1 MPSQIFKGTAFMSKS
16 NAPSVLG
23 RPGRA
28 TAISGYLDSA
38 SADDDSHL
46 RQMSA
51 YVVDLRMALKE
62 RDAALAQA
70 QRAENARVNF
80 VQQLAQQLRLPVTA
94 LRATA
99 QALQGQP
106 KPAPAGTVAT
116 ICGLADHL
124 LSQLEAM
131 VSSATPVAEGVDDN
145 LPTIGS
151 EDLLRLTERL
161 VADHHAQASDRGLR
175 LQTLSRGEPGVQ
187 RWPVDGARLHQLADE
202 LVDNAV
208 RHSGKGEVT
217 LVADFSPRRDTIAR
231 LHVIDD
237 GCGAPISDFAPL
249 TESSMRDGDLPTPR
263 GVGLF
268 KARALADQL
277 GCKLHVRSTTHL
289 GTRITIDMPQPVQK
303 GRKKVVTAA
312 GAMDSGEQLVRLQK
326 DLFSLTRAQAQSD
339 NKLQLAR
346 LDGLMRLVAAAEL
359 KDDDTGAHIVR
370 MGFFSAYIARSL
382 GQNSRYCEM
391 MLHASRMHD
400 VGKIGVP
407 DSVLKKP
414 GALTPQEWEVMRR
427 HPEIG
432 AELLRGANDPMYD
445 MAAEIALAH
454 HEKWD
459 GSGYPNR
466 LANVDIPL
474 SARIVSL
481 ADYFDA
487 VTMDR
492 CYRPAM
498 TDEQACKLIREGSGK
513 HFDPQVVAA
522 FFRALPHLQMV
533 RERINRGE
541 VVEL

>member
-1 MPSQIFKGTAFMSKS
+1 MSKS
-16 NAPSVLG
+16 TEPSVLA
-23 RPGRA
+23 RPARA
-28 TAISGYLDSA
+28 TAISGYLDSE
-38 SADDDSHL
+38 SAPDDNHL

-51 YVVDLRMALKE
+51 FVVDLRMALKE

-80 VQQLAQQLRLPVTA
+80 VQQVARQLRLPVAA
-94 LRATA
+94 LRAS
-99 QALQGQP
+99 ALALRGQNGTP
-106 KPAPAGTVAT
+106 PAGTVAT

-124 LSQLEAM
+124 LLQLEAM
-131 VSSATPVAEGVDDN
+131 VSSATPVGDTGEDD

-151 EDLLRLTERL
+151 DDLVRLAERL
-161 VADHHAQASDRGLR
+161 VEDHRQQASEHGLR
-175 LQTLSRGEPGVQ
+175 LCAMTRGETGAQ
-187 RWPVDGARLHQLADE
+187 RWPLDGARLHELAGE

-217 LVADFSPRRDTIAR
+217 VVADFSPDSNAIAR
-231 LHVIDD
+231 LHVIDA

-249 TESSMRDGDLPTPR
+249 TESGTRDGESPTPR

-268 KARALADQL
+268 KARALADKL
-277 GCKLHVRSTTHL
+277 GCRLQVRSTASM
-289 GTRITIDMPQPVQK
+289 GTRITIDMPQPLPK
-303 GRKKVVTAA
+303 RRKQDAAAA
-312 GAMDSGEQLVRLQK
+312 GAMDCGEHLVRMQK

-359 KDDDTGAHIVR
+359 KDDDTGAHILR
-370 MGFFSAYIARSL
+370 MGFFSAFIARSL

-414 GALTPQEWEVMRR
+414 GALTAQEWEVMRR

-445 MAAEIALAH
+445 LAAEIALAH

-466 LANVDIPL
+466 LAQEDIPL

-487 VTMDR
+487 VTMNR

-498 TDEQACKLIREGSGK
+498 TDEQACNLIREGSGK

-533 RERINRGE
+533 RARVNSGE

>member
-1 MPSQIFKGTAFMSKS
+1 MSNSNVPSD
-16 NAPSVLG
+16 LG
-23 RPGRA
+23 RPTRA
-28 TAISGYLDSA
+28 KAISGYLDSQSA
-38 SADDDSHL
+38 ADDNHL

-51 YVVDLRMALKE
+51 YVVDLRMAMKE

-70 QRAENARVNF
+70 QRAENARVHLA
-80 VQQLAQQLRLPVTA
+80 QQVAQQLRMPITA
-94 LRATA
+94 LRAST
-99 QALQGQP
+99 QALQGQS
-106 KPAPAGTVAT
+106 APPSTDTVAT

-124 LSQLEAM
+124 LAQLDAL
-131 VSSATPVAEGVDDN
+131 VGSPAPVADDGDDSE
-145 LPTIGS
+145 PTMGS
-151 EDLLRLTERL
+151 DDLVRLTERL
-161 VADHHAQASDRGLR
+161 VADHQGPASDRGLR
-175 LQTLSRGEPGVQ
+175 LCAITRGEAGTQ
-187 RWPVDGARLHQLADE
+187 RWPLDGTRLQELADDV
-202 LVDNAV
+202 VDNAV
-208 RHSGKGEVT
+208 RYSGPGDVT
-217 LVADFSPRRDTIAR
+217 VVADFSARSNTIAR
-231 LHVIDD
+231 LHVIDAGD
-237 GCGAPISDFAPL
+237 GVPESDFASL
-249 TESSMRDGDLPTPR
+249 TESDLQGGGHPTPR
-263 GVGLF
+263 SVGWL
-268 KARALADQL
+268 KAQALARQL
-277 GCKLHVRSTTHL
+277 GCRLQVRSSASL
-289 GTRITIDMPQPVQK
+289 GTRITIDMPQPLPIRR
-303 GRKKVVTAA
+303 RKVATEP
-312 GAMDSGEQLVRLQK
+312 GALDSGEHLVRMQK

-339 NKLQLAR
+339 NRLQRAR

-370 MGFFSAYIARSL
+370 MGFFSAFIARTL

-445 MAAEIALAH
+445 LAAEIALAH

-466 LANVDIPL
+466 LAKEDIPL

-487 VTMDR
+487 VTMNR

-498 TDEQACKLIREGSGK
+498 TDEQACDLIREGSGK
-513 HFDPQVVAA
+513 HFDPQVVDA
-522 FFRALPHLQMV
+522 FFRALPQLQMV
-533 RERINRGE
+533 RDRVNNGE

>member
-1 MPSQIFKGTAFMSKS
+1 
-16 NAPSVLG
+16 
-23 RPGRA
+23 
-28 TAISGYLDSA
+28 
-38 SADDDSHL
+38 
-46 RQMSA
+46 
-51 YVVDLRMALKE
+51 
-62 RDAALAQA
+62 
-70 QRAENARVNF
+70 
-80 VQQLAQQLRLPVTA
+80 
-94 LRATA
+94 
-99 QALQGQP
+99 
-106 KPAPAGTVAT
+106 
-116 ICGLADHL
+116 
-124 LSQLEAM
+124 
-131 VSSATPVAEGVDDN
+131 
-145 LPTIGS
+145 
-151 EDLLRLTERL
+151 
-161 VADHHAQASDRGLR
+161 
-175 LQTLSRGEPGVQ
+175 
-187 RWPVDGARLHQLADE
+187 
-202 LVDNAV
+202 
-208 RHSGKGEVT
+208 
-217 LVADFSPRRDTIAR
+217 
-231 LHVIDD
+231 LHVIDA
-237 GCGAPISDFAPL
+237 GCGATISDFAPL
-249 TESSMRDGDLPTPR
+249 TESGPRDGESPTPR

-268 KARALADQL
+268 KARALADKL
-277 GCKLHVRSTTHL
+277 GCRLQVRSTASM
-289 GTRITIDMPQPVQK
+289 GTRITIDMPQPLPRR
-303 GRKKVVTAA
+303 RKQDAAAA
-312 GAMDSGEQLVRLQK
+312 GAMDSGEHLVRMQK

-370 MGFFSAYIARSL
+370 MGFFSAFIARSL

-414 GALTPQEWEVMRR
+414 GALTAQEWEVMRR

-445 MAAEIALAH
+445 LAAEIALAH

-466 LANVDIPL
+466 LAQEDIPL

-487 VTMDR
+487 VTTDR

-498 TDEQACKLIREGSGK
+498 TDEQACNLIREGSGK

-533 RERINRGE
+533 RARVNSGE